1 MCIRDSIQGVDTNVD
16 YQFEIMNDP
25 DYQKGVF
32 DIGFLE
38 SHQIGGVK
46 VNEACLL
53 YTSRCV

>member
-1 MCIRDSIQGVDTNVD
+1 MGSDHQGVDTNVD

-25 DYQKGVF
+25 DYQKGIF

-46 VNEACLL
+46 VNEA
-53 YTSRCV
+53 

>member
-1 MCIRDSIQGVDTNVD
+1 MVIRFHRIMIPCLH
-16 YQFEIMNDP
+16 QFEIMNDP

-46 VNEACLL
+46 VNEA
-53 YTSRCV
+53 